1 MITIIKLLLGG
12 SPCTKWSVAQT
23 NNRETKPKGEGWEL
37 FRNYVIAK
45 ERFQPDYFI
54 YENNMSADVKIKR
67 RIEKE
72 LHQKLQPINSAL
84 VSAQNRD
91 RFYVHNIPDVELPQ
105 DKGIVLDDILE
116 YGKDL
121 TCGEKTYCLTRS
133 YGGAI
138 PDNTISRHQ
147 RNMVAVRIGDIG
159 SIAQANRVY
168 SSEGKGIA
176 LKANGGGAGAK
187 TGLYAVP
194 IKNVGELKTV
204 KNSLYNLF
212 GKYGYIPD
220 KFNAYNQIEI
230 VDKSPTLTTGSMATS
245 SCATLLFEKC
255 DVPIY
260 EVKNKTITING
271 KEYPTRLNDG
281 YYIIRKLTVLEC
293 KRLQTVPDD
302 YIMPCSTTQNLKMLG
317 NGWTVDVICCLLSHI
332 PNILNEEVLVLS
344 MYDGMSCGQ
353 IALNKLGVNVVKYF
367 ATEIDKYCIETTQAN
382 FPNTIQ
388 LGNAMYV
395 RSNLWWLKFNELAFQ
410 DGSEADLEVKR

>member
-23 NNRETKPKGEGWEL
+23 KGRETKPKGEGWEL

-45 ERFQPDYFI
+45 EQFQPDYFI

-121 TCGEKTYCLTRS
+121 TCGEKAYCLTRS

-204 KNSLYNLF
+204 KNSLYGLF
-212 GKYGYIPD
+212 EKYGYIPD
-220 KFNAYNQIEI
+220 KFNAYNQIKI
-230 VDKSPTLTTGSMATS
+230 IDKSPTLTTGSMATS

-255 DVPIY
+255 DVPVY
-260 EVKNKTITING
+260 VVQDNTITING
-271 KEYPTRLNDG
+271 VEYPTRLNDG
-281 YYIIRKLTVLEC
+281 FYIIRKLTVLEC

-317 NGWTVDVICCLLSHI
+317 NGWTVDVIVHLLSHI

-367 ATEIDKYCIETTQAN
+367 ATEIDKYCIETTQTN

-410 DGSEADLEVKR
+410 DGSEAD